1 MQNKRKMDVKTF
13 EQIFGHKLTVR
24 ELVNGYLNVEIG
36 DCVRGFGGLL
46 DIRPEYQRKFIY
58 EDDQQK
64 AVIKTVFK
72 DFPLN
77 VMYWAVNRNDNGDAT
92 YEVLDGQQRTL
103 SICEYVYGKD
113 GKGNG
118 LGVNLK
124 GGDTSQTFANLT
136 EDEQNQILDYKLDVY
151 LCEGTEDEK
160 LDWFETINIAG
171 EKLTKQ
177 ELRNAT
183 YHGPWV
189 SSAKAIFSSEKG
201 KGVVLADM
209 NGGLQ
214 GKKEPLIN
222 DSGDNE
228 WKRQGYLQTAIRWAA
243 ETNKEVL
250 EPMIDER
257 KKIKTDALIEAYM
270 QANKDK
276 SSAKDLYEY
285 FEKVITWVRKTFIVY
300 RKEMKGL
307 NWHLLYNQYGDKEY
321 DVDKLE
327 NEIAVLMADIEVT
340 NKKAIY
346 EYVLSDRGIDAE
358 RGLNTRSFKNNKE
371 MKNIV
376 AAVYHMQGKK
386 CPLCVKNGVM
396 DEHELDKME
405 ADHIKPWSKGGKTE
419 FENCCLLCRD
429 HNKFKSDDES
439 SWLADYM
446 QKLRENREFV

>member
-1 MQNKRKMDVKTF
+1 MEKKRKMEVKTF

-24 ELVNGYLNVEIG
+24 ELVDGYINAEVRN
-36 DCVRGFGGLL
+36 CVIGFGGLL
-46 DIRPEYQRKFIY
+46 DIRPEYQRAFIY
-58 EDDQQK
+58 DPDQKQ

-103 SICEYVYGKD
+103 SICEYVYGQD
-113 GKGNG
+113 GRGNG
-118 LGVNLK
+118 FGVNLR
-124 GGDTSQTFANLT
+124 GGDTSQSFANLT
-136 EDEQNQILDYKLDVY
+136 EEEQKQILDYELDVY

-189 SSAKAIFSSEKG
+189 NSAKSIFSAEKG
-201 KGVVLADM
+201 KGVVLANM

-214 GKKEPLIN
+214 GKKEQLLN
-222 DSGDNE
+222 DSGDHAWE
-228 WKRQGYLQTAIRWAA
+228 RQGYLETAIKWIA
-243 ETNKEVL
+243 ETNADKL
-250 EPMIDER
+250 EPLINA
-257 KKIKTDALIEAYM
+257 KKKNKTDALIEAYM
-270 QANKDK
+270 QDNKDK
-276 SSAKDLYEY
+276 PNAKELYEY
-285 FEKVITWVRKTFIVY
+285 FESVIKWVRKTFIVY

-307 NWHLLYNQYGDKEY
+307 NWHILYNQYGNKEY
-321 DVDKLE
+321 DAEKLE
-327 NEIAVLMADIEVT
+327 SEIAELMADIEVT

-346 EYVLSDRGIDAE
+346 EYVLSDRGIDVE
-358 RGLNTRSFKNNKE
+358 RELNTRSFKNNKE
-371 MKNIV
+371 MKNVV

-396 DEHELDKME
+396 DEYALEKME
-405 ADHIKPWSKGGKTE
+405 ADHIKPWSKGGRTE
-419 FENCCLLCRD
+419 FENCCLLCSD

-446 QKLRENREFV
+446 QKLRDNR